1 MTRDTVARP
10 VDRALED
17 AHRRFFGRLVGW
29 LFRMTGDLELAEDA
43 VASAF
48 ESAVIAWRMTIPTS
62 PEAWLRVAARNR
74 AMSALRG
81 GARTRTMPNEDF
93 DDREAPPMSDG
104 TSRGD
109 ERLGLLFV
117 CAHPAI
123 DVRMH
128 APLMLQAV
136 LGVDAARIA
145 SVFLTPPATM
155 GQRLSRAKAKIRDA
169 GIRFRI
175 PRDDELTPRLNAVLS
190 AVYAAYGL
198 SDPTTQAGDARD
210 DALRSEAIRLAR
222 LLVETLPREPETWGL
237 LSLLLQTE
245 SRRGARVVAGRFVPL
260 AEQDV
265 RRWSMPFRRE
275 AASCLMRAAEA
286 GGSLTLGRFQVEAA
300 ISAAHSQRAQGSPT
314 DWAAIVTLY
323 RGLLAIAPSTG
334 AAVGAAS
341 AMTAAGDPGAALDT
355 LDGLPPEAMADYQ
368 PYWVCRAHVL
378 DALGRVEEAHT
389 SRQRAIGLTAHPLIR
404 AHLMGLQRGRAL
416 TVRRLSVGAE
426 AARVFGHPGGSETV

>member
-1 MTRDTVARP
+1 MNTDAA
-10 VDRALED
+10 DRALEE

-29 LFRMTGDLELAEDA
+29 LFRMTGDLQLAEDA

-48 ESAVIAWRMTIPTS
+48 ESAVSAWRLTIPTS

-74 AMSALRG
+74 AISALRG
-81 GARTRTMPNEDF
+81 GTRTRTMSNEDF
-93 DDREAPPMSDG
+93 DEWEAPPMSDHPA
-104 TSRGD
+104 RGD

-117 CAHPAI
+117 CSHPAI
-123 DVRMH
+123 DARIH

-145 SVFLTPPATM
+145 SVFLIAPATM

-175 PRDDELTPRLNAVLS
+175 PRDDELGPRLSAVLN

-198 SDPTTQAGDARD
+198 SDSVTQADDARD

-222 LLVETLPREPETWGL
+222 LLVETMPREPETWGL

-245 SRRGARVVAGRFVPL
+245 SRRAARIVDGRFVPL
-260 AEQDV
+260 DRQDV
-265 RRWSMPFRRE
+265 GRWSTPLRRE
-275 AASCLMRAAEA
+275 AASCLVRAAEA
-286 GGSLTLGRFQVEAA
+286 GGTLTLGRFQIEAA
-300 ISAAHSQRAQGSPT
+300 ISAAHSQRAEGTPT
-314 DWAAIVTLY
+314 DWGALATLY

-341 AMTAAGDPGAALDT
+341 ALTQAGRPEEALAV
-355 LDGLPPEAMADYQ
+355 LDGLPVTSMNDYQ

-378 DALGRVEEAHT
+378 EALGRPDEARA
-389 SRQRAIGLTAHPLIR
+389 SRSRAIGLTAHPLVR
-404 AHLMGLQRGRAL
+404 AHLLELQGD
-416 TVRRLSVGAE
+416 GQ
-426 AARVFGHPGGSETV
+426 